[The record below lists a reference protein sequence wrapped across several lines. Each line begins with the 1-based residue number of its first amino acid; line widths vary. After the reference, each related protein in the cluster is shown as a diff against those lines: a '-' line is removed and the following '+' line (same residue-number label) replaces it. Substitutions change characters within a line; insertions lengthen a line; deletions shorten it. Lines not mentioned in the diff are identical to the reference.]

1 MLAIDR
7 YGLTIECEGID
18 ASAEQVRARMASVF
32 DRYVTDRSL
41 YGVKDEARAA
51 QRVLWADPDA
61 VQPWQWRRAAALGE
75 CPEVVDGALR
85 GESMFVVGPL
95 ALIEDRVHRRQI
107 LGVRVQPGIH
117 LLGA

>member
-18 ASAEQVRARMASVF
+18 ASPEQVRARMASVF

-61 VQPWQWRRAAALGE
+61 VQPWQWRRAAALE
-75 CPEVVDGALR
+75 NAPEVVDGTLR

-95 ALIEDRVHRRQI
+95 AKVHPAGARREHAA
-107 LGVRVQPGIH
+107 GFFVY
-117 LLGA
+117 A

>member
-7 YGLTIECEGID
+7 YGVTIECEGID

-75 CPEVVDGALR
+75 CTRGSGRHPARGVDVR
-85 GESMFVVGPL
+85 GRATRES
-95 ALIEDRVHRRQI
+95 ASSRR
-107 LGVRVQPGIH
+107 
-117 LLGA
+117 AT